1 MQVFLIRHPRPII
14 GRGICYGR
22 LDVDCEDPQPIAF
35 GLRPQIPAG
44 TPVISSPLRRARVLA
59 QALDPC
65 ASVDERLSEI
75 DFGEWEGRPWDDIDR
90 SALDAWAAD
99 VLHFVPPR
107 GESVAQLQARAL
119 DFAESLDLPA
129 VALVTHAGILRALVG
144 HWRRLP
150 ADEWTRLQFEFGGL
164 TELTC

>member
-1 MQVFLIRHPRPII
+1 MSTSKTTQANKSVKKPRAKAISHVRRERGSDVF
-14 GRGICYGR
+14 
-22 LDVDCEDPQPIAF
+22 QT
-35 GLRPQIPAG
+35 LRDMA
-44 TPVISSPLRRARVLA
+44 ISYQLKPG
-59 QALDPC
+59 
-65 ASVDERLSEI
+65 ERLSEI

-90 SALDAWAAD
+90 TALDAWAAD

-129 VALVTHAGILRALVG
+129 VALVAHAGILRALVG
-144 HWRRLP
+144 HWQRLP

>member
-1 MQVFLIRHPRPII
+1 M
-14 GRGICYGR
+14 
-22 LDVDCEDPQPIAF
+22 IAL
-35 GLRPQIPAG
+35 GLRPQIPVG

-65 ASVDERLSEI
+65 ASIDERLSEI

-90 SALDAWAAD
+90 TALDAWAAD

-129 VALVTHAGILRALVG
+129 VALVAHAGILRALVG
-144 HWRRLP
+144 HWRQLP